1 MRRPPPVLYS
11 RPQAPPRD
19 SHGGRAIIQ
28 ALRSAWARLTHKQ
41 LLFIYPLVL
50 GVVNAIAFLAV
61 YASVGGRLGFS
72 DFAET
77 NFTRWTFLQ
86 EHARDVMSEPGNI
99 LVALAVAAAAC
110 LLSAAVRAPYF
121 RAIAGPSYPRSPD
134 SPGELARLAG
144 FYAVTYA
151 IFYLV
156 PSSVAQ
162 DSAAGQ
168 IVALLVLPIAVLLV
182 FGDYAL
188 VFERLSPLAAARR
201 SVQLLRR
208 GWMVVIPIY
217 FVALLLWSGSFA
229 LFDRYY
235 QAADGVFPLF
245 VISQLLVE
253 ALIAL
258 ALDVVLI
265 FTYDHLRRK

>member
-1 MRRPPPVLYS
+1 M
-11 RPQAPPRD
+11 
-19 SHGGRAIIQ
+19 
-28 ALRSAWARLTHKQ
+28 RSAWARLTHKQ
-41 LLFIYPLVL
+41 LLFVYPLVL
-50 GVVNAIAFLAV
+50 GAVNVVAFLAV
-61 YASVGGRLGFS
+61 YASIGGRLAFS
-72 DFAET
+72 DFASA

-86 EHARDVMSEPGNI
+86 EHVKDITNQPGHL
-99 LVALAVAAAAC
+99 LVAVVAAAAVC
-110 LLSAAVRAPYF
+110 ILAAAVRAPYF
-121 RAIAGPSYPRSPD
+121 RAIAGPSYPRSPET
-134 SPGELARLAG
+134 SGELVRLTG
-144 FYAVTYA
+144 FYAVTNV

-156 PSSVAQ
+156 PNSVAQ
-162 DSAAGQ
+162 DSVAGQ
-168 IVALLVLPIAVLLV
+168 ILALVVLPIAVLLV

-188 VFERLSPLAAARR
+188 VFEKLSPLAAARR

-235 QAADGVFPLF
+235 QSADGVFPLF

-253 ALIAL
+253 ALITL

-265 FTYDHLRRK
+265 FTYDHLRRM

>member
-1 MRRPPPVLYS
+1 M
-11 RPQAPPRD
+11 
-19 SHGGRAIIQ
+19 
-28 ALRSAWARLTHKQ
+28 RSAWARLTHKQ
-41 LLFIYPLVL
+41 LLFVYPLVL
-50 GVVNAIAFLAV
+50 GVVNAVAFLAV
-61 YASVGGRLGFS
+61 YASIGGRLGFS
-72 DFAET
+72 EFAAA

-86 EHARDVMSEPGNI
+86 EHVKDVTNKPGHI
-99 LVALAVAAAAC
+99 LVALVAAAAVC
-110 LLSAAVRAPYF
+110 LLAAAVRAPYF

-134 SPGELARLAG
+134 TRRELARLTG
-144 FYAVTYA
+144 FYAITYA

-168 IVALLVLPIAVLLV
+168 ILALLVLPIAVLLV

-188 VFERLSPLAAARR
+188 VFEKLSPLAAAKR

-217 FVALLLWSGSFA
+217 LVALLLWSGSFA

-235 QAADGVFPLF
+235 QGADGVFPLF
-245 VISQLLVE
+245 VISQLLIE
-253 ALIAL
+253 ALITL